1 MNAHSIEIERIIL
14 TDLGVT
20 PDRAERIRVLVEI
33 ELQRLLTRG
42 EGLDGLTG
50 GEIHHLAAP
59 PMHVANAHDD
69 DRHIANGVA
78 QSVAQAIRG
87 TKGK

>member
-20 PDRAERIRVLVEI
+20 PDRAEHIRALVET

-42 EGLDGLTG
+42 EGLDELTG

-59 PMHVANAHDD
+59 PMHIANAHDD
-69 DRHIANGVA
+69 GHIANGVA
-78 QSVAQAIRG
+78 QSVAQVIRSTRG
-87 TKGK
+87 E